1 MQYLSEWRLQ
11 LAAELLQTT
20 RLGVAAVAYRVG
32 YESEAA
38 FNRAFKRAMG
48 KPPAQWRAF
57 GGLTVGDESG
67 GRTAYGYPARRGQ
80 SAPSADGSSIVTRV
94 TVS

>member
-38 FNRAFKRAMG
+38 FARAFRRILGVTPGAFRREG
-48 KPPAQWRAF
+48 QSPAHGSRR
-57 GGLTVGDESG
+57 VGD
-67 GRTAYGYPARRGQ
+67 RAARG
-80 SAPSADGSSIVTRV
+80 
-94 TVS
+94 